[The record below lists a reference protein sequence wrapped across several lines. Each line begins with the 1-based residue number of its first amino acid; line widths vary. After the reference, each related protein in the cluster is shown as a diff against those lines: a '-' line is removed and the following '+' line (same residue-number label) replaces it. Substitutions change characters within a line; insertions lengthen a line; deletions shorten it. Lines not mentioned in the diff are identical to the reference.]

1 MSSGLL
7 APVSGLTIV
16 LRTYVLYGQGME
28 QTERNRITANL
39 VQQRQ
44 SLASS
49 YQRNAPVQLNRDTLI
64 DLINLVV
71 ELEHAQR
78 AT

>member
-1 MSSGLL
+1 
-7 APVSGLTIV
+7 
-16 LRTYVLYGQGME
+16 ME

-49 YQRNAPVQLNRDTLI
+49 YQRNAPVQLTRDTVL
-64 DLINLVV
+64 DLINLLV
-71 ELEHAQR
+71 ELEYAQR
-78 AT
+78 VARSPD